1 MLDVGLCRGALEPMM
16 PDERRIDLSKILGT
30 IGELK
35 EHVEGRFKRHDD
47 RIERLESWQKAS
59 EAFHV
64 EMRKRWDHFDG
75 AQEKAEELQAERH
88 RSNAAKIN
96 LIMLL
101 VAILVGIATWATFFR
116 SNNNHSF
123 LNLHSSNPQTLA
135 QFNAHNPIL

>member
-1 MLDVGLCRGALEPMM
+1 MM

-88 RSNAAKIN
+88 RSNAAIN

-101 VAILVGIATWATFFR
+101 VAIARLALRHGATFFR
-116 SNNNHSF
+116 SNIQPFIS
-123 LNLHSSNPQTLA
+123 
-135 QFNAHNPIL
+135 

>member
-1 MLDVGLCRGALEPMM
+1 MT
-16 PDERRIDLSKILGT
+16 PDERRVDIAELVGKIDQ
-30 IGELK
+30 LK
-35 EHVEGRFKRHDD
+35 ASIDGRFKLHD
-47 RIERLESWQKAS
+47 RRLSTLETWQRTS

-64 EMRKRWDHFDG
+64 EMRGRWDHFDG

-116 SNNNHSF
+116 SNSNHSF
-123 LNLHSSNPQTLA
+123 LDLHSANPQNLA
-135 QFNAHNPIL
+135 QNAHIPNL